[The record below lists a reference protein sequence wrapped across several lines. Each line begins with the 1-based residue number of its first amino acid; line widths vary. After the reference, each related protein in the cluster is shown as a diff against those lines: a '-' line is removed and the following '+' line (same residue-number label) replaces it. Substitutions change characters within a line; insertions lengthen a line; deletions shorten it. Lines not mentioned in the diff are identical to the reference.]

1 MLLVHFVNRQLLY
14 HTDELFQPYVLLF
27 CSWRQEKNRLLKGED
42 DKGFSMRGQE
52 SKVLAKDED
61 DETILFVADLFL
73 A

>member
-1 MLLVHFVNRQLLY
+1 MSSFSLTSYFLGHG
-14 HTDELFQPYVLLF
+14 DKK
-27 CSWRQEKNRLLKGED
+27 KNRLLKGED